1 MPTSLELQE
10 AKLKDLNQRIKN
22 EKLKIDQ
29 RLGHQLIKQANLDY
43 GQLSM
48 QEIKS
53 LSVKLAEFLNQ
64 ENQSLEEVV
73 HYSVIDSFSSLMNL
87 VK

>member
-29 RLGHQLIKQANLDY
+29 RSGHQLIKQANLDY
-43 GQLSM
+43 GKLSM

-64 ENQSLEEVV
+64 ENQATSTLN
-73 HYSVIDSFSSLMNL
+73 SDN
-87 VK
+87 

>member
-10 AKLKDLNQRIKN
+10 ATLKDLNQRIKN

-64 ENQSLEEVV
+64 ENQSTSTLN
-73 HYSVIDSFSSLMNL
+73 SDN
-87 VK
+87 

>member
-22 EKLKIDQ
+22 KKLKIDQ
-29 RLGHQLIKQANLDY
+29 RLGHQIIKQANLDY
-43 GQLSM
+43 SQLSM

-64 ENQSLEEVV
+64 ENQSTSTLN
-73 HYSVIDSFSSLMNL
+73 SDN
-87 VK
+87 

>member
-64 ENQSLEEVV
+64 ENQAT
-73 HYSVIDSFSSLMNL
+73 SVTNSDN
-87 VK
+87 

>member
-29 RLGHQLIKQANLDY
+29 RLGHKLIKQANLDY

-64 ENQSLEEVV
+64 ENQSTSTLN
-73 HYSVIDSFSSLMNL
+73 SDN
-87 VK
+87 

>member
-1 MPTSLELQE
+1 MSTSLELQE

-64 ENQSLEEVV
+64 ENQSTSTLN
-73 HYSVIDSFSSLMNL
+73 SDN
-87 VK
+87 

>member
-29 RLGHQLIKQANLDY
+29 RLGHQLIKQTNLDY

-64 ENQSLEEVV
+64 ENQSTSTLN
-73 HYSVIDSFSSLMNL
+73 SDN
-87 VK
+87 

>member
-43 GQLSM
+43 GKLST

-53 LSVKLAEFLNQ
+53 LSVKLAEFLSQ
-64 ENQSLEEVV
+64 ENQAT
-73 HYSVIDSFSSLMNL
+73 SVTNSDN
-87 VK
+87 

>member
-29 RLGHQLIKQANLDY
+29 RLGHQLIEQANLDY

-64 ENQSLEEVV
+64 ENQSTSTLN
-73 HYSVIDSFSSLMNL
+73 SDN
-87 VK
+87 

>member
-53 LSVKLAEFLNQ
+53 LSVKLAEFLNH
-64 ENQSLEEVV
+64 ENRSTSTLN
-73 HYSVIDSFSSLMNL
+73 SDN
-87 VK
+87 

>member
-22 EKLKIDQ
+22 KKLKIDQ

-43 GQLSM
+43 GKLSM

-64 ENQSLEEVV
+64 ENQSTSTLN
-73 HYSVIDSFSSLMNL
+73 SDN
-87 VK
+87 

>member
-43 GQLSM
+43 GKLSM

-64 ENQSLEEVV
+64 ENQATSTLN
-73 HYSVIDSFSSLMNL
+73 SDN
-87 VK
+87 

>member
-53 LSVKLAEFLNQ
+53 LPVKLAEFLNQ
-64 ENQSLEEVV
+64 ENQSTSTLN
-73 HYSVIDSFSSLMNL
+73 SDN
-87 VK
+87 

>member
-43 GQLSM
+43 GKLST

-64 ENQSLEEVV
+64 ENQST
-73 HYSVIDSFSSLMNL
+73 SAPNSDN
-87 VK
+87 

>member
-29 RLGHQLIKQANLDY
+29 RLGHQIIKQANLDY
-43 GQLSM
+43 SQLSM

-64 ENQSLEEVV
+64 ENQSTSILN
-73 HYSVIDSFSSLMNL
+73 SDN
-87 VK
+87 

>member
-29 RLGHQLIKQANLDY
+29 RLGHQLFKQANLDY

-64 ENQSLEEVV
+64 ENQATSTLN
-73 HYSVIDSFSSLMNL
+73 SDN
-87 VK
+87 

>member
-10 AKLKDLNQRIKN
+10 AKLKDLNQRIKD

-43 GQLSM
+43 GKLSM

-64 ENQSLEEVV
+64 ENQATSTLN
-73 HYSVIDSFSSLMNL
+73 SDN
-87 VK
+87 

>member
-64 ENQSLEEVV
+64 ENQST
-73 HYSVIDSFSSLMNL
+73 STFNSDN
-87 VK
+87 

>member
-29 RLGHQLIKQANLDY
+29 RLGHQLIKQAKLDY

-64 ENQSLEEVV
+64 ENQSTSTLN
-73 HYSVIDSFSSLMNL
+73 SDN
-87 VK
+87 

>member
-1 MPTSLELQE
+1 MPTSLDLQE

-43 GQLSM
+43 GKLSM

-53 LSVKLAEFLNQ
+53 LSVKLAEFLSQ
-64 ENQSLEEVV
+64 ENQAT
-73 HYSVIDSFSSLMNL
+73 SVTNSDN
-87 VK
+87 

>member
-48 QEIKS
+48 QEIRS
-53 LSVKLAEFLNQ
+53 LSVKLAKFLSQ
-64 ENQSLEEVV
+64 ENQAT
-73 HYSVIDSFSSLMNL
+73 SVTNSDN
-87 VK
+87 

>member
-1 MPTSLELQE
+1 MPTSLALQE

-22 EKLKIDQ
+22 EKLKIDR

-43 GQLSM
+43 GKLSM

-53 LSVKLAEFLNQ
+53 LSVKLAEFLSQ
-64 ENQSLEEVV
+64 ENQAT
-73 HYSVIDSFSSLMNL
+73 SVTNSDN
-87 VK
+87 

>member
-29 RLGHQLIKQANLDY
+29 QLGHQLIKQANLDY
-43 GQLSM
+43 GKLSM

-64 ENQSLEEVV
+64 ENQSTSTLN
-73 HYSVIDSFSSLMNL
+73 SDN
-87 VK
+87 

>member
-43 GQLSM
+43 GKLSM

-53 LSVKLAEFLNQ
+53 LSVKLAEFLSQKNQ
-64 ENQSLEEVV
+64 AT
-73 HYSVIDSFSSLMNL
+73 SVTNSDN
-87 VK
+87 

>member
-43 GQLSM
+43 GKLSM
-48 QEIKS
+48 QEIRS
-53 LSVKLAEFLNQ
+53 LSVKLAEFLSQ
-64 ENQSLEEVV
+64 ENQAT
-73 HYSVIDSFSSLMNL
+73 SVTNSDN
-87 VK
+87 

>member
-43 GQLSM
+43 GKLSM

-64 ENQSLEEVV
+64 ENQATSTIN
-73 HYSVIDSFSSLMNL
+73 SDN
-87 VK
+87 

>member
-43 GQLSM
+43 GKLSM
-48 QEIKS
+48 QEIRS
-53 LSVKLAEFLNQ
+53 LSVKLAEFLSQ
-64 ENQSLEEVV
+64 ENQATSTLN
-73 HYSVIDSFSSLMNL
+73 SDN
-87 VK
+87 

>member
-1 MPTSLELQE
+1 MPTSLEFQE

-43 GQLSM
+43 GKLSM

-53 LSVKLAEFLNQ
+53 LSVKLAEFLSQ
-64 ENQSLEEVV
+64 ENQAT
-73 HYSVIDSFSSLMNL
+73 SVTNSDN
-87 VK
+87 

>member
-43 GQLSM
+43 GKLSM

-53 LSVKLAEFLNQ
+53 LSVKLAEFLSQ
-64 ENQSLEEVV
+64 ENQSTSTLN
-73 HYSVIDSFSSLMNL
+73 SDN
-87 VK
+87 

>member
-29 RLGHQLIKQANLDY
+29 RLGHQLIKQANLAY
-43 GQLSM
+43 GKLSM

-64 ENQSLEEVV
+64 ENQSTSTLN
-73 HYSVIDSFSSLMNL
+73 YDN
-87 VK
+87 

>member
-43 GQLSM
+43 GKLSM

-64 ENQSLEEVV
+64 ENQSI
-73 HYSVIDSFSSLMNL
+73 SAPNSDN
-87 VK
+87 

>member
-43 GQLSM
+43 GKLSM

-64 ENQSLEEVV
+64 ENQSTSTLN
-73 HYSVIDSFSSLMNL
+73 SDN
-87 VK
+87 

>member
-43 GQLSM
+43 GKLSM

-64 ENQSLEEVV
+64 ENRSTSTLN
-73 HYSVIDSFSSLMNL
+73 SDN
-87 VK
+87 

>member
-29 RLGHQLIKQANLDY
+29 RLGHQLIKQANLD
-43 GQLSM
+43 LSL
-48 QEIKS
+48 I
-53 LSVKLAEFLNQ
+53 
-64 ENQSLEEVV
+64 
-73 HYSVIDSFSSLMNL
+73 HI
-87 VK
+87 

>member
-29 RLGHQLIKQANLDY
+29 RLGRQLIKQANLDY
-43 GQLSM
+43 GKLSM

-64 ENQSLEEVV
+64 ENQSTSTLN
-73 HYSVIDSFSSLMNL
+73 SDN
-87 VK
+87 

>member
-43 GQLSM
+43 GKLSM

-53 LSVKLAEFLNQ
+53 LSVKLAEFLSQ
-64 ENQSLEEVV
+64 ENQAT
-73 HYSVIDSFSSLMNL
+73 SVTNSDN
-87 VK
+87 

>member
-43 GQLSM
+43 GKLST

-64 ENQSLEEVV
+64 ENQSTSTLN
-73 HYSVIDSFSSLMNL
+73 SDN
-87 VK
+87 

>member
-22 EKLKIDQ
+22 KKLKIDQ

-64 ENQSLEEVV
+64 ENQSTSTLN
-73 HYSVIDSFSSLMNL
+73 SDN
-87 VK
+87 

>member
-64 ENQSLEEVV
+64 ENLLLLL
-73 HYSVIDSFSSLMNL
+73 ILIINFRF
-87 VK
+87 

>member
-22 EKLKIDQ
+22 EKFKIDQ

-43 GQLSM
+43 GKLSM

-64 ENQSLEEVV
+64 ENQATSTLN
-73 HYSVIDSFSSLMNL
+73 SDN
-87 VK
+87 